1 MAAAFGDL
9 DDIVSL
15 EERAFSAWPAP
26 QTIYYGGWV
35 FRLAGGFTKRANSAN
50 ALGVR
55 DDLRANSVNAW
66 TPRRDFAD
74 VLAEAERFYQS
85 KSQPTIFRLTPLAGD
100 EADGVLE
107 RAGYVALDPSRVMT
121 ARLGAS
127 ARDETVRIDRQAS
140 AEWLAELA
148 EANGIPE
155 HHRATHDRII
165 GAIARP
171 AGFATVI
178 ADGRPVGYGMA
189 VLDRGAVGLFD
200 IVVTGEARGRG
211 LGRRLTTA
219 LMNWGAAEGAEIA
232 YLQVIEANAVARSL
246 YASLGFVDAYGYHYR
261 RKDAGRAIST

>member
-9 DDIVSL
+9 DDIVRL

-55 DDLRANSVNAW
+55 DDLRSNSVNAW
-66 TPRRDFAD
+66 TPRRAFAD

-85 KSQPTIFRLTPLAGD
+85 RSQPTIFRLTPLAGD

-107 RAGYVALDPSRVMT
+107 RAGFVALDPSRVMT
-121 ARLGAS
+121 ANLDLTTIDKG
-127 ARDETVRIDRQAS
+127 VRIEGQPS
-140 AEWLAELA
+140 VEWLAGLA
-148 EANGIPE
+148 EANGIPS
-155 HHRATHDRII
+155 HHRSTHDRII
-165 GAIARP
+165 GSIALP
-171 AGFATVI
+171 TGFAMI
-178 ADGRPVGYGMA
+178 IENGRGIGYGMA

-200 IVVTGEARGRG
+200 IVVSSEARGRG

-219 LMNWGAAEGAEIA
+219 LMNWGAAQGAELA
-232 YLQVIEANAVARSL
+232 YLQVIEANAAARSL
-246 YASLGFVDAYGYHYR
+246 YASLGFRDAYAYHYR
-261 RKDAGRAIST
+261 RKDRS